1 MISKSKLEKI
11 LWSLDLSVFTSVFLL
26 MNYNKFDLI
35 FPKNNYLYLYFI
47 FIVFWSIFSSYYDKI
62 NALIQKPF
70 WLVFRIIF
78 WSSLMSL
85 LFVVITISFSDLWS
99 ISRIFMVTFMTI
111 MVLYE
116 LILALLL
123 KFFLKTSGIK
133 IINIEDSKEI
143 ITKNKFYIKWLMP
156 GILLLLFIYMTIVY
170 IERGAFHYD
179 ILQEQNF
186 LVLITAW
193 GLGTLLT
200 NRYKE
205 PNSINHYYEIA
216 PYIKAS
222 ILTFLF
228 LTFFYY
234 SLRIDSASIQ
244 LIYEAGFLHSGIEII
259 AFFLYF
265 FGQSK
270 KNGHL
275 KENSDNKIGKING
288 QEPLSINQTKNNKNG
303 SYDRSEL
310 FNSVKT
316 FRSGYEK
323 ELTDF
328 IWETIKT
335 EKISK
340 EKVTILNTSSN
351 INIELLFDRSRELLV
366 NMHRLNDSRRIN
378 EYLLTAYSKLES
390 GGLLV
395 GNFIPLEKLKSHL
408 RSQMPHFL
416 YSIILPFH
424 FIFHRVFPKLAI
436 TKQIYFIITRG
447 SNRVLSKSEVL
458 GRLAFCGY
466 EILNE
471 MNIEDRFYFVC
482 KKKKTVSEEESPSY
496 GPIVKLKRIGYK
508 GEPLYIYKF
517 RTMYPYS
524 EFIQG
529 DIYEKYHLDKSGKMK
544 GDYRITSWGKI
555 FRKYFIDEIPQ
566 LYNWL
571 KGDLNLVG
579 VRALSEHY
587 FQLYPED
594 LQKQR
599 INFKPGLIPPYY
611 SDLPKSF
618 DEIINSERSYLSNKE
633 NSPLLTDLIYFTRA
647 ISNILF
653 SGARSK

>member
-1 MISKSKLEKI
+1 MINKSKLEKI
-11 LWSLDLSVFTSVFLL
+11 LWSLDLLVFTFVFLL
-26 MNYNKFDLI
+26 MNYNKFGII
-35 FPKNNYLYLYFI
+35 FPRDNYLYLFFI
-47 FIVFWSIFSSYYDKI
+47 LLVSWSIFSSYYDKI
-62 NALIQKPF
+62 SAFIQKPF
-70 WLVFRIIF
+70 WLVMRIIF

-99 ISRIFMVTFMTI
+99 ISRIFMVTFMTV
-111 MVLYE
+111 MLLYE
-116 LILALLL
+116 LFVALLL
-123 KFFLKTSGIK
+123 KFYLKNSGIK
-133 IINIEDSKEI
+133 VVNIEE
-143 ITKNKFYIKWLMP
+143 TKDNAAQNKFYLKWIIP
-156 GILLLLFIYMTIVY
+156 GILLLLLIYIAFVY
-170 IERGAFHYD
+170 IERGSFHYD

-186 LVLITAW
+186 LILITAW
-193 GLGTLLT
+193 GIGTLLT

-234 SLRIDSASIQ
+234 SLRIDSKSIE
-244 LIYEAGFLHSGIEII
+244 LIYKAGLLHSGIEII

-275 KENSDNKIGKING
+275 KINLQNQIKKIDG
-288 QEPLSINQTKNNKNG
+288 QEILSFDQTKSNKNG
-303 SYDRSEL
+303 TYDSSEL
-310 FNSVKT
+310 LNSLKT
-316 FRSGYEK
+316 FRSGYEI
-323 ELTDF
+323 ELTSF
-328 IWETIKT
+328 IWQTIER

-340 EKVTILNTSSN
+340 DKVTILNTSSN
-351 INIELLFDRSRELLV
+351 INIELLFDNSRELLV
-366 NMHRLNDSRRIN
+366 NMHRLNDIRKIN
-378 EYLLTAYSKLES
+378 QHLLTAYSKLES
-390 GGLLV
+390 GGLFV

-416 YSIILPFH
+416 YSIVLPFY
-424 FIFHRVFPKLAI
+424 FMFHRVFPKLAV

-447 SNRVLSKSEVL
+447 RNRVLSKSEVL

-471 MNIEDRFYFVC
+471 IDIEDRFYFVC

-496 GPIVKLKRIGYK
+496 GPIVRLKRIGYK
-508 GEPLYIYKF
+508 GEPLYIYKL

-566 LYNWL
+566 IYNWI
-571 KGDLNLVG
+571 KGDIKLVG

-587 FQLYPED
+587 FGLYPSD
-594 LQKQR
+594 LQQKR
-599 INFKPGLIPPYY
+599 TNFKPGLIPPYY
-611 SDLPKSF
+611 ADLPKSF
-618 DEIINSERSYLSNKE
+618 DEIIESERNYLNQKE
-633 NSPLLTDLIYFTRA
+633 TSPIITDIQYFLKA
-647 ISNILF
+647 MSNIFL
-653 SGARSK
+653 GARSK

>member
-11 LWSLDLSVFTSVFLL
+11 LWSLDLSVFTGVFLL
-26 MNYNKFDLI
+26 MNYNKFGQI

-47 FIVFWSIFSSYYDKI
+47 LIVFWSIFSSYYDKI
-62 NALIQKPF
+62 NSLVQKPL
-70 WLVFRIIF
+70 WLAIRIIF

-99 ISRIFMVTFMTI
+99 ISRIFMVTFMTV
-111 MVLYE
+111 MLLYE
-116 LILALLL
+116 LFVALLL
-123 KFFLKTSGIK
+123 KFYLKNSVIK
-133 IINIEDSKEI
+133 VVNVRETRDNEVQ
-143 ITKNKFYIKWLMP
+143 NKFYLKWIIP
-156 GILLLLFIYMTIVY
+156 GILLLLLIYIALVY
-170 IERGAFHYD
+170 IERGSFHYD
-179 ILQEQNF
+179 VLQEQNF
-186 LVLITAW
+186 LILITAW
-193 GLGTLLT
+193 GMGTLLT

-234 SLRIDSASIQ
+234 SLRIDLESIQ
-244 LIYEAGFLHSGIEII
+244 LIYKAGLLHSGLEII

-270 KNGHL
+270 KNGHM
-275 KENSDNKIGKING
+275 KNKPEKQIMKING
-288 QEPLSINQTKNNKNG
+288 QEPLSIAQAKDNKNG
-303 SYDRSEL
+303 SYNSSEL
-310 FNSVKT
+310 FNSLKT
-316 FRSGYEK
+316 FRSGYEI

-328 IWETIKT
+328 IWQTIKI

-340 EKVTILNTSSN
+340 DKVTILNTTSN
-351 INIELLFDRSRELLV
+351 INIELLFNNSKELLV
-366 NMHRLNDSRRIN
+366 NMHRLNDIRRIN
-378 EYLLTAYSKLES
+378 EHLLTAYSKLES
-390 GGLLV
+390 GGLFV
-395 GNFIPLEKLKSHL
+395 GNFIPLEKIKSHL

-416 YSIILPFH
+416 YSIVLPFY
-424 FIFHRVFPKLAI
+424 FIFHRVFPKLAV

-447 SNRVLSKSEVL
+447 RNRVLSKSEVL

-471 MNIEDRFYFVC
+471 INIADRFYFVC
-482 KKKKTVSEEESPSY
+482 KKNRTVSEEESPSY
-496 GPIVKLKRIGYK
+496 GPIVRLKRIGYK
-508 GEPLYIYKF
+508 GEPLYIYKL

-566 LYNWL
+566 LYNWI
-571 KGDLNLVG
+571 KGDIKLVG

-587 FQLYPED
+587 FGLYPSD
-594 LQKQR
+594 LQQKR
-599 INFKPGLIPPYY
+599 TNFKPGLIPPYY
-611 SDLPKSF
+611 ADLPKSF
-618 DEIINSERSYLSNKE
+618 DEIIESERNYLNLKETSPIITDIKYLLKALSNIF
-633 NSPLLTDLIYFTRA
+633 L
-647 ISNILF
+647 
-653 SGARSK
+653 GARSK